1 MSSYK
6 YSVIS
11 MLLFKKKKKSTKNPQ
26 TKTPSWYHSYR
37 LIELRDGI
45 YTTNINLT
53 AFRISHFVDNM
64 EAF

>member
-1 MSSYK
+1 
-6 YSVIS
+6 
-11 MLLFKKKKKSTKNPQ
+11 MLLFKKKKKSTKKTQ

-53 AFRISHFVDNM
+53 AFRISHFIDNM